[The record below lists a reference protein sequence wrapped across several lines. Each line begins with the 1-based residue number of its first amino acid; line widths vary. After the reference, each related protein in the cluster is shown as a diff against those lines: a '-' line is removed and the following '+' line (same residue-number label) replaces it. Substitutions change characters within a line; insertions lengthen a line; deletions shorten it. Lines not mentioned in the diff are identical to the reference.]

1 MYIKFNFDGDI
12 LIVRLYLDNLIFT
25 DNNPKV
31 ISEFKE
37 AMINH
42 FEMTDLGLISY
53 FLDIKVSQTNDSI
66 FITQKK
72 YVCDIL
78 KKLKIKILPNLY

>member
-25 DNNPKV
+25 DNNTKV

-66 FITQKK
+66 FITQTK

-78 KKLKIKILPNLY
+78 KKFKIKILPSLY